1 MYFCAMKKI
10 LISLLFIPIIGFT
23 QTFVSTNI
31 ENRNIILEDF
41 TGISCSAC
49 PGGHIVAKQI
59 LDANPNDVFIIN
71 IHTGQFATP
80 QGPGTDFNTISGALI
95 GNQAGI
101 SAYPAGNVNRHQF
114 PMTQSG
120 GTAMSRVD
128 WDSASTIILS
138 QVSPVNIGLQSNID
152 MATNTLT
159 VDVEVYYTGLQSI
172 TSNMLNIAVV
182 QNNIEGPQSGR
193 IGVYNHNDMLRHMIT
208 GTWGEQITNINPN
221 TLYTNQ
227 YSWLMPDSISDVFFD
242 PANIYVVAF
251 VSEGNQEI
259 LSGTGVTPD
268 IVFEHDW
275 DADCLSSAATN
286 SLCGAET
293 DLEIKF
299 RNYGNQNLN
308 TLDFNYSINNG
319 SAQTFSWSG
328 NLLPTEYETI
338 SISGVSFVPQALNT
352 VNINTLNPN
361 GNMDQNF
368 INDSTST
375 SFLQYNADGQVLE
388 NFIGGYATINLTTDR
403 WGFETSWEMV
413 SDDGTIVA
421 FVPPNTFPTLQSNDT
436 TSIAPVSIFLNP
448 NACYSFIIYD
458 SGDGLCCYWGE
469 GSYSVTDALG
479 DTIVSGGEGMWSE
492 EATHFKTNGNG
503 TVINDI
509 IKNKKLIRIIDLL
522 GRETKGTKNTPLFYI
537 YDDGTVEKKIIL
549 E

>member
-1 MYFCAMKKI
+1 
-10 LISLLFIPIIGFT
+10 
-23 QTFVSTNI
+23 
-31 ENRNIILEDF
+31 
-41 TGISCSAC
+41 
-49 PGGHIVAKQI
+49 
-59 LDANPNDVFIIN
+59 
-71 IHTGQFATP
+71 
-80 QGPGTDFNTISGALI
+80 
-95 GNQAGI
+95 
-101 SAYPAGNVNRHQF
+101 
-114 PMTQSG
+114 
-120 GTAMSRVD
+120 
-128 WDSASTIILS
+128 
-138 QVSPVNIGLQSNID
+138 
-152 MATNTLT
+152 
-159 VDVEVYYTGLQSI
+159 
-172 TSNMLNIAVV
+172 
-182 QNNIEGPQSGR
+182 
-193 IGVYNHNDMLRHMIT
+193 
-208 GTWGEQITNINPN
+208 
-221 TLYTNQ
+221 LYTNQ

-259 LSGTGVTPD
+259 LSGTGITPD
-268 IVFEHDW
+268 IIFEHDW
-275 DADCLSSAATN
+275 DVDCLSSAATN

-328 NLLPTEYETI
+328 NLFPKEYETI

-368 INDSTST
+368 INDSAST
-375 SFLQYNADGQVLE
+375 SFLQYNADGQILE

-436 TSIAPVSIFLNP
+436 TSIAPVSIFLNS
-448 NACYSFIIYD
+448 NECYSFIIYD
-458 SGDGLCCYWGE
+458 SGDGLCCFWGE

-509 IKNKKLIRIIDLL
+509 IENKKLIKIIDLL

-537 YDDGTVEKKIIL
+537 YDDGTVEKRIVI